1 MTSDLPISSSP
12 PKYPAPADKPVAD
25 MNIDELAAAVRYH
38 NWRYFELAAPVI
50 SDYAF
55 DALTRRLKSLAPD
68 HPALSELMPTTGEER
83 LFHDQPMLSLE
94 KAYDAGT
101 VTKWA
106 ASFEGALVEAPKI
119 DGVAA
124 SLKYDERGRL
134 THAVT
139 RGDGVRGELFTK
151 NAHHIAAIPKSV
163 PATGRPF
170 EIRGEVYLPLPVFKA
185 RFEGQFSNPRNT
197 CAGAIKQKEPHKTAD
212 YGLAFLTY
220 SVRGRDEPTLSEGL
234 AWAGS
239 VGFPVVPFAL
249 RERDAIQAGY
259 DAWLAHRDALDYEV
273 DGVVYTADR
282 IAEQRR
288 LGETSHHPRWAIAYK
303 FQGESGTSIIEDIEW
318 SVSRSGAITPVAV
331 IEPVTLSG
339 ASVTRCSLHNLA
351 ILRNLGAS
359 IGARVVAMRR
369 GGVIPHIEAVLE
381 PGPELVRIPDRCPVS
396 DHPTVVHGDFLMCS
410 EPHHCPAARLGTL
423 EHWLKAV
430 EIDGFGPKVLGQ
442 LVERGL
448 VRAPADV
455 FRLRV
460 EDLESLERLGRKS
473 AQNLVQAVQ
482 GRRRSPLAT
491 APAAPGVDDLGWVA
505 ARKVAETFGSLGR
518 VMAAPEAE
526 IAAIHGLGEI
536 TARSIRK
543 GLDVRADIISDLLQE
558 VVVEDASA
566 ASPAP
571 APPADPDDPVA
582 GRSFVFTGKLATM
595 KREEAQALVLARGG
609 LAPDDVGK
617 KLDYL
622 VIGDEASALTGGG
635 DKSSKH
641 KKADKLVAEGAPRRI
656 ISEAEFRALMDR
668 P

>member
-1 MTSDLPISSSP
+1 MSSEPTLTSTPAKFPSP
-12 PKYPAPADKPVAD
+12 VDKPATEMSV
-25 MNIDELAAAVRYH
+25 DELAAAVRYH
-38 NWRYFELAAPVI
+38 NWRYFELADPAI

-55 DALTRRLKSLAPD
+55 DALTRRLKALAPD

-83 LFHDQPMLSLE
+83 LFHDQPMLSLD

-101 VTKWA
+101 VREWA
-106 ASFEGALVEAPKI
+106 RNIAGALVEAPKI

-124 SLKYDERGRL
+124 SLKYDERGQL
-134 THAVT
+134 AYAVT
-139 RGDGVRGELFTK
+139 RGDGVRGELFTR
-151 NAHHIAAIPKSV
+151 NARYIDAIPKSV

-170 EIRGEVYLPLPVFKA
+170 EVRGEVYLPLPVFRA

-212 YGLAFLTY
+212 YGLSFFAY

-234 AWAGS
+234 AWARS
-239 VGFPVVPFAL
+239 AGFPVVPFEL

-259 DAWLAHRDALDYEV
+259 DAWLARRESLEYEV

-282 IAEQRR
+282 LDEQRR
-288 LGETSHHPRWAIAYK
+288 LGETSHHPRWAIAFK
-303 FQGESGTSIIEDIEW
+303 FQGESGTTIIVDIEW

-331 IEPVTLSG
+331 VEPVTLSG
-339 ASVTRCSLHNLA
+339 ASVTRCSLHNLR
-351 ILRNLGAS
+351 ILRQLGAS

-396 DHPTVVHGDFLMCS
+396 GHATEVHGDFLMCS

-448 VRAPADV
+448 VHAPADV
-455 FRLRV
+455 YRLRV
-460 EDLESLERLGRKS
+460 EDLEALERLGRKS

-482 GRRRSPLAT
+482 ARRRIPLAT
-491 APAAPGVDDLGWVA
+491 FLAALGVDDLGWVA
-505 ARKVAETFGSLGR
+505 ARKVAETFGSLAR

-526 IAAIHGLGEI
+526 IAAIYGLGDI
-536 TARSIRK
+536 TAHAIRK
-543 GLDVRADIISDLLQE
+543 GLDVRGDIIADLLKE

-566 ASPAP
+566 PSPAS
-571 APPADPDDPVA
+571 APPLDASHPIA
-582 GRSFVFTGKLATM
+582 GRSFVFTGKMATM
-595 KREEAQALVLARGG
+595 KREEAQSLVLARGG
-609 LAPDDVGK
+609 LAPDDVSK

-635 DKSSKH
+635 ERSSKH
-641 KKADKLVAEGAPRRI
+641 KKADKLVAEGAPLAI
-656 ISEAEFRALMDR
+656 ISEAEFRALLGLG
-668 P
+668 